1 MSEYVDIRIKNLSL
15 FWFRN
20 YLDKE
25 IVELFFSKDD
35 LIISPNCISD
45 PEDIDS
51 APFTRYLYKT
61 TVKKSK
67 ERLDAMGYGLNSLEK
82 LFNEK
87 KANAIDYD
95 SFLSHLHVRPDAWHN
110 KAQERVEK
118 YVTFKK
124 WSNSMNKI
132 INFELEHGS
141 INSFNNPN
149 ELNIS
154 TECDKIVFYALLDQD
169 SESFYAI
176 NPEIIQKAFI
186 IRLIL
191 ESCTDEDEIV
201 LDFSCLAN
209 WSDDC
214 IPKALEA
221 TGNAERI
228 IVLVEGA
235 SDKNIIE
242 FSLKKLYPHLA
253 DLFYFMDFSDDFGNR
268 REGGASEIRKH
279 MEAFFYSKLPAK
291 FIAVFDNDAVGYH
304 NKYILLNEKIKN
316 WGENFRI
323 KLYPDVLSFRKYPT
337 VAPNGN
343 IILDDINRKACS
355 IELYLPDDI
364 IMNEGSYL
372 PIEWENREKIKK
384 FDETTE
390 FLYQGVISEKDTIK
404 KRFNNMKNKIGG
416 EQAFIPEDWER
427 MKLLLGEIVFA
438 FS

>member
-1 MSEYVDIRIKNLSL
+1 MVQELSGQ
-15 FWFRN
+15 RN
-20 YLDKE
+20 CG
-25 IVELFFSKDD
+25 IVFSKDD

-87 KANAIDYD
+87 KANAIDCD

-186 IRLIL
+186 IRL
-191 ESCTDEDEIV
+191 STK
-201 LDFSCLAN
+201 DFPFELSYGLA
-209 WSDDC
+209 
-214 IPKALEA
+214 
-221 TGNAERI
+221 
-228 IVLVEGA
+228 
-235 SDKNIIE
+235 
-242 FSLKKLYPHLA
+242 
-253 DLFYFMDFSDDFGNR
+253 
-268 REGGASEIRKH
+268 
-279 MEAFFYSKLPAK
+279 
-291 FIAVFDNDAVGYH
+291 
-304 NKYILLNEKIKN
+304 
-316 WGENFRI
+316 
-323 KLYPDVLSFRKYPT
+323 
-337 VAPNGN
+337 
-343 IILDDINRKACS
+343 
-355 IELYLPDDI
+355 
-364 IMNEGSYL
+364 
-372 PIEWENREKIKK
+372 
-384 FDETTE
+384 
-390 FLYQGVISEKDTIK
+390 
-404 KRFNNMKNKIGG
+404 
-416 EQAFIPEDWER
+416 
-427 MKLLLGEIVFA
+427 
-438 FS
+438 